1 LFVIVILVLKLIAV
15 PPALPV
21 PPVPAPP
28 IPKMKPLLINL
39 TPFGNRF
46 GTDKP
51 GVPVLVE

>member
-1 LFVIVILVLKLIAV
+1 MVMLVLKLIAV
-15 PPALPV
+15 PPLDPVPEALP
-21 PPVPAPP
+21 PAPP

-51 GVPVLVE
+51 GVAVLVE